1 MDWNQLKTYADW
13 SGKLAELL
21 DEAHDAIA
29 AGDVNKKL
37 EAQRALNEFI
47 DNCASPV
54 KGAQLDDIA
63 SRAIG
68 NIFEATLDQAMK
80 ELGSRTAELTSL
92 TKEVSAIAD
101 HVSETAD
108 ALRLEKVRAVV
119 DATSQALDAVKTL
132 KQQLGSKQPDK
143 QKVADSLA
151 GLQEIL
157 QTLSTRAEDLTD

>member
-1 MDWNQLKTYADW
+1 MDWNTLKTYADW

-63 SRAIG
+63 SRAMG

-80 ELGSRTAELTSL
+80 EMGSRTAELTTL
-92 TKEVSAIAD
+92 TKEVGGITNQAN
-101 HVSETAD
+101 ETA
-108 ALRLEKVRAVV
+108 AELRLEKARAVV
-119 DATSQALDAVKTL
+119 DAAAQALDTVKAL
-132 KQQLGSKQPDK
+132 KQQLGAQQPDQ
-143 QKVADSLA
+143 QKVADSIASLV
-151 GLQEIL
+151 EIL
-157 QTLSTRAEDLTD
+157 QTVADQAGDLKN